1 LQAKIAALSKKKET
15 KKKKFAKWG
24 RIMLFI
30 IGLTTALFAI
40 QIPSTEFNY
49 NFEEF
54 YPANDEDSE
63 FFYEHRE
70 RFESDNDFLM
80 IAVTHEPSVFQID
93 FLERFKN
100 LSKELENLEHVK
112 FCNDLTKMEEQFFYA
127 SGTSGSK
134 PYLSFENDKLK
145 EDSAR
150 IFKNEELINNFI
162 SADGQSLLIFLRHK
176 DFLSKNKSDELITS
190 VENLLKELDF
200 ENVKMAGRTIGQRFY
215 INTMV
220 NEMATYVGFSLILVV
235 LFLLIAFKST
245 WGLMV
250 PQVVI
255 VGSMVWIV
263 GYMALVKEPLNIL
276 LTILPSIMFV
286 VSMSDVVH
294 LVSKYI
300 ELLRQGHPKFEA
312 IIISFKEI
320 GIATFLTSLTTA
332 IGFFSLYFVNVIPI
346 QTFGVYTGIGV
357 LMAFVLTFASLPF
370 LFYFTKPPKIAKDD
384 EKNFWLPVM
393 RRAFLFT
400 MRNRKLLTVVTVIL
414 IGLFTYGMTKIV
426 SNNYLM
432 DDIKPKV
439 QMKKDFNFFDATFG
453 GIRPFELSITLKD
466 STSSFWKKE
475 NLKQLSTIEEY
486 LQEEYG
492 ANIRLSLAQTMSILH
507 RGSNAGNPDFFSV
520 PTKKNDI
527 RKFKR
532 AIKVANGGNLVRLM
546 LDSTEHITRIQ
557 GTIPD
562 WGNIKTTAANKD
574 FYNFITEE
582 KLNNV
587 FDIQLTGSA
596 HLLDKNMSYMSSSLV
611 KGLLFASLIVAAI
624 MGLLFQSFRMVIISI
639 IPNLIPLV
647 FIAGVMGF
655 FGIDL
660 KITTAIVF
668 TISFGIAVD
677 DTIHF
682 LTKYKLELN
691 KGKSNLYALKRTY
704 LDTGKAIVLTSAILC
719 SGFLL
724 LLFSDFLGTFYLGLM
739 ISITLLFAV
748 LGDLFFLPILLIYFY
763 KPKRTKSLNFL
774 KIQSNKVS
782 NHEQMEGRK

>member
-1 LQAKIAALSKKKET
+1 MLVIVAAIT
-15 KKKKFAKWG
+15 AFFA
-24 RIMLFI
+24 F
-30 IGLTTALFAI
+30 
-40 QIPSTEFNY
+40 QIPNTEFNY

-54 YPANDEDSE
+54 YPANDEESE
-63 FFYEHRE
+63 FFYAHRE
-70 RFESDNDFLM
+70 KFETDNDFLM
-80 IAVTHEPSVFQID
+80 ISVSNAASIFQLE

-100 LSKELENLEHVK
+100 LSQELEKLEHVK

-134 PYLSFENDKLK
+134 PYLHFSSDKM
-145 EDSAR
+145 EDDSLR

-162 SADGQSLLIFLRHK
+162 SEDGQSLLIFLRHD
-176 DFLSKNKSDELITS
+176 DFLSKDKSDELITS
-190 VENLLKELDF
+190 VQNLLIDLDF
-200 ENVKMAGRTIGQRFY
+200 EDAKLAGRTIGQKFY
-215 INTMV
+215 ITTMV

-263 GYMALVKEPLNIL
+263 GYMALINEPLNIL

-300 ELLRQGHPKFEA
+300 ELLRQGHQKFEA

-346 QTFGVYTGIGV
+346 QTFGLYTGIGV

-384 EKNFWLPVM
+384 EKNFWLPMM
-393 RRAFLFT
+393 RKGFLFT
-400 MRNRKLLTVVTVIL
+400 MINKKLLAVITIVL
-414 IGLFTYGMTKIV
+414 IGIFSYGMTKIV

-453 GIRPFELSITLKD
+453 GIRPFELSVALKD
-466 STSSFWKKE
+466 SSESFWNKE

-486 LQEEYG
+486 LQKEYG

-507 RGSNAGNPDFFSV
+507 RGSNAGNPEFFTV

-532 AIKVANGGNLVRLM
+532 AIKIANEGQLARLI
-546 LDSTEHITRIQ
+546 LDSTEQITRIQ

-562 WGNIKTTAANKD
+562 WGNIKTTAANKEFQD
-574 FYNFITEE
+574 FIDEHNLE
-582 KLNNV
+582 NV
-587 FDIQLTGSA
+587 FDIRLTGSA
-596 HLLDKNMSYMSSSLV
+596 HLLDKNMSYMSTSLV

-624 MGLLFQSFRMVIISI
+624 MGLLFQSLRMVIISI

-647 FIAGVMGF
+647 FIAGIMGF

-748 LGDLFFLPILLIYFY
+748 LGDLFFLPVLLIYFY
-763 KPKRTKSLNFL
+763 KPKPSKSIKIL
-774 KIQSNKVS
+774 KLKSNK
-782 NHEQMEGRK
+782 

>member
-1 LQAKIAALSKKKET
+1 MNINPTKPLFLQAKFAALSRNKENQKKR
-15 KKKKFAKWG
+15 FAKWG
-24 RIMLFI
+24 RVMLI
-30 IGLTTALFAI
+30 IIALITAFFAV
-40 QIPSTEFNY
+40 QIPKTEFNY

-80 IAVTHEPSVFQID
+80 IAVSNEPSVFD
-93 FLERFKN
+93 LEFLQRFKA
-100 LSKELENLEHVK
+100 LSERLEQLDHVK

-127 SGTSGSK
+127 SGTTGSK
-134 PYLSFENDKLK
+134 PYFHFESDLLE
-145 EDSAR
+145 EDSTR

-162 SADGQSLLIFLRHK
+162 SRNGKSLLIFLRHD
-176 DFLSKNKSDELITS
+176 DFLSKKKSDNLTSNIRELL
-190 VENLLKELDF
+190 VELNF
-200 ENVKMAGRTIGQRFY
+200 EDVRIAGRTIGQKFY
-215 INTMV
+215 INTMTS
-220 NEMATYVGFSLILVV
+220 EMATYVGFSMILVV

-245 WGLMV
+245 WGLLV
-250 PQVVI
+250 PQIVI

-263 GYMALVKEPLNIL
+263 GYMALIGEPLNIL

-300 ELLRQGHPKFEA
+300 ELLRQGFPKFKA
-312 IIISFKEI
+312 ILISFKEI

-346 QTFGVYTGIGV
+346 KTFGIYTGIGV
-357 LMAFVLTFASLPF
+357 LMAFVLTFSTLPF
-370 LFYFTKPPKIAKDD
+370 LFYFTKTPKIAKS
-384 EKNFWLPVM
+384 EGKNFWLPLM
-393 RRAFLFT
+393 RMAFLFT
-400 MRNRKLLTVVTVIL
+400 MKNRKWLPWFSLIL
-414 IGLFTYGMTKIV
+414 IVVFSFGITKIV

-453 GIRPFELSITLKD
+453 GIRPFELSIELKD
-466 STSSFWKKE
+466 SSSSFWSKE
-475 NLKQLSTIEEY
+475 NLKQLEKIETY
-486 LQEEYG
+486 LESEYG
-492 ANIRLSLAQTMSILH
+492 VNIRLSLAQTMSILH
-507 RGSNAGNPDFFSV
+507 RGSNAGNPDYFSV
-520 PTKKNDI
+520 PTKKNNI

-532 AIKVANGGNLVRLM
+532 ALKIANEGQLVRLI
-546 LDSTEHITRIQ
+546 LDSTEQITRIQ

-562 WGNIKTTAANKD
+562 WGNIKTTAANKA
-574 FYNFITEE
+574 FKKFLKE
-582 KLNNV
+582 KELDDN
-587 FDIQLTGSA
+587 FDIHLTGSA
-596 HLLDKNMSYMSSSLV
+596 HLLDKNMSYMSASLV
-611 KGLLFASLIVAAI
+611 KGLLFASLIVAVI
-624 MGLLFQSFRMVIISI
+624 MGFLFQSFRMVIISI
-639 IPNLIPLV
+639 IPNLIPLI
-647 FIAGVMGF
+647 FIAGIMGF

-682 LTKYKLELN
+682 LTKYKLELK

-748 LGDLFFLPILLIYFY
+748 LGDLFFLPLLLIYFY
-763 KPKRTKSLNFL
+763 KPKPTKTWKFL
-774 KIQSNKVS
+774 KTNTK
-782 NHEQMEGRK
+782 K